1 MLGEGG
7 YKSPKN
13 GPQWFKDALQY
24 YETLKNV
31 SY

>member
-7 YKSPKN
+7 YKSPKKD
-13 GPQWFKDALQY
+13 PQWFKDALQY
-24 YETLKNV
+24 HETLKNV